1 MKDTRVTIILAKLFH
16 RHKYIT
22 NPGVIPED
30 RVIATAGK
38 LVVDLK
44 GRMENHLSKT
54 ALEKMDQLGTILKQG
69 WSQKDNQK
77 QTPPITPPRQTIKL
91 QVALTQKVVSGV
103 PIPHILYTPH
113 LIFQYPKGVSLPT
126 PAISPTAT
134 PPRVVPPSR
143 VEQPVTPRQ
152 SPRLV
157 AKSIKK

>member
-1 MKDTRVTIILAKLFH
+1 MKDTRATRILATVFH
-16 RHKYIT
+16 KHNYIT
-22 NPGVIPED
+22 NTGVKKED

-103 PIPHILYTPH
+103 PIPHIFSTPH
-113 LIFQYPKGVSLPT
+113 LLFPDPKGVSLPT
-126 PAISPTAT
+126 PAI
-134 PPRVVPPSR
+134 
-143 VEQPVTPRQ
+143 
-152 SPRLV
+152 
-157 AKSIKK
+157 